1 MQALHITPGNMPPEC
16 EVLRQEVRDFLAQ
29 EMPAYSKVARAK
41 NWTGK
46 DQTFSRKLA
55 ERGWIGM
62 LWPKVYG
69 GGERTNLERYVL
81 LEELLAAGA
90 PVSFHWVADRQ
101 SGPLLIKY
109 SPHVLAPQIVPRIV
123 RGEVAFCIGMSEPDS
138 GSDLASIRTRATKV
152 PGGWSITGR
161 KVWTSGANMADY
173 MIALVRTSDRSENRH
188 AGMSQ
193 LLIDV
198 KQAQTQGLE
207 IRPIQTQLGGQAF
220 CECTF
225 DDVFV
230 PDDHL
235 IGEEG
240 QGWQQVT
247 GELKFE
253 RSGPE
258 RFLSSTQLV
267 LEMLDAADPGNPA
280 QAAAL
285 GRIVAQYACLRQMSQ
300 GVALMMA
307 EGQDP
312 AVATSVVKDQ
322 GALLEQG
329 MPDIAHALFADGLD
343 PDSDLA
349 QVLDYLALS
358 VPSFSLRGGT
368 REILRGIIA
377 RGLGLR

>member
-1 MQALHITPGNMPPEC
+1 
-16 EVLRQEVRDFLAQ
+16 
-29 EMPAYSKVARAK
+29 
-41 NWTGK
+41 
-46 DQTFSRKLA
+46 
-55 ERGWIGM
+55 
-62 LWPKVYG
+62 
-69 GGERTNLERYVL
+69 
-81 LEELLAAGA
+81 
-90 PVSFHWVADRQ
+90 
-101 SGPLLIKY
+101 
-109 SPHVLAPQIVPRIV
+109 VLAPQIVPRIV

-161 KVWTSGANMADY
+161 KVWTSGANLADY
-173 MIALVRTSDRSENRH
+173 MIALVRTSERSENRH

-193 LLIDV
+193 FLIDV
-198 KQAQTQGLE
+198 KLAQTQGLT
-207 IRPIQTQLGGQAF
+207 IRPIQTQLGGSAF

-225 DDVFV
+225 DEVFV
-230 PDDHL
+230 PDEQL

-240 QGWQQVT
+240 QGWSQVT

-267 LEMLDAADPGNPA
+267 LEMLDVARAQNGQSPSQPNPA
-280 QAAAL
+280 RANAI

-300 GVALMMA
+300 GVALMMSQ
-307 EGQDP
+307 GLDP
-312 AVATSVVKDQ
+312 ATATSVVKDQ
-322 GALLEQG
+322 GALLEQSL
-329 MPDIAHALFADGLD
+329 PDIAHDLFGDHIA

>member
-1 MQALHITPGNMPPEC
+1 
-16 EVLRQEVRDFLAQ
+16 
-29 EMPAYSKVARAK
+29 
-41 NWTGK
+41 
-46 DQTFSRKLA
+46 
-55 ERGWIGM
+55 
-62 LWPKVYG
+62 
-69 GGERTNLERYVL
+69 
-81 LEELLAAGA
+81 
-90 PVSFHWVADRQ
+90 
-101 SGPLLIKY
+101 
-109 SPHVLAPQIVPRIV
+109 
-123 RGEVAFCIGMSEPDS
+123 
-138 GSDLASIRTRATKV
+138 
-152 PGGWSITGR
+152 
-161 KVWTSGANMADY
+161 
-173 MIALVRTSDRSENRH
+173 
-188 AGMSQ
+188 
-193 LLIDV
+193 
-198 KQAQTQGLE
+198 
-207 IRPIQTQLGGQAF
+207 
-220 CECTF
+220 
-225 DDVFV
+225 V
-230 PDDHL
+230 PDGHL

-258 RFLSSTQLV
+258 RFLSSTQLM

-312 AVATSVVKDQ
+312 ATATSVVKDQ

-329 MPDIAHALFADGLD
+329 MPDIAHDLFADGLD